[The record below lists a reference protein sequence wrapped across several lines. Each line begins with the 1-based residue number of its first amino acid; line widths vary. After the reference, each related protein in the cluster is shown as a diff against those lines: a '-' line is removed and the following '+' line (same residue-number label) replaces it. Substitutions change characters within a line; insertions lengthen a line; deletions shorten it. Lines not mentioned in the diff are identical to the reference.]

1 MSIDGI
7 CFFCNHSQIE
17 GKEVLV
23 LKNRKHG
30 KGSMRVVLLLHLEPA
45 LSSRLFSIKY
55 FRGKECGMTQKKR
68 ISERA
73 LSILNTLKQCDSFLP
88 GKNDQLLHTNSC
100 K

>member
-30 KGSMRVVLLLHLEPA
+30 KGSMRVVLLHLEPA
-45 LSSRLFSIKY
+45 LSSRLFS
-55 FRGKECGMTQKKR
+55 TPSN
-68 ISERA
+68 ISEEKNKKARNLHEIAMLRA
-73 LSILNTLKQCDSFLP
+73 
-88 GKNDQLLHTNSC
+88 
-100 K
+100 